1 MAVKPLSRPYERPI
15 SQRRK
20 FLLGTLVILLAVG
33 YLIFSATRENAQY
46 YLTVEEL
53 LARAEA
59 NALGDRMVRVSGA
72 VVGESIRYDP
82 QTLELTFTI
91 AHMPGDPDEI
101 DKAGGLSA
109 AIRAAVNNPNAPR
122 LQVYYVGP
130 KPDLL
135 RPEAAAIVTG
145 RLGEDGVF
153 YAQEV
158 LFKCPTRYDEGPLP
172 NSAAEG

>member
-1 MAVKPLSRPYERPI
+1 MAVETSTRPYVGVS
-15 SQRRK
+15 SQRFK

-33 YLIFSATRENAQY
+33 YLIFTATQENAQY

-53 LARAEA
+53 YARAEA
-59 NALGDRMVRVSGA
+59 GTLGDRMIRVSGA
-72 VVGESIRYDP
+72 VVGETIRYNP

-101 DKAGGLSA
+101 DKAGGLGA
-109 AIRAAVNNPNAPR
+109 AIQAAVNNPDAPR
-122 LQVYYVGP
+122 LQIYYVGP

-145 RLGEDGVF
+145 RLGEDGIF
-153 YAQEV
+153 YAEEV

-172 NSAAEG
+172 NSPAEG